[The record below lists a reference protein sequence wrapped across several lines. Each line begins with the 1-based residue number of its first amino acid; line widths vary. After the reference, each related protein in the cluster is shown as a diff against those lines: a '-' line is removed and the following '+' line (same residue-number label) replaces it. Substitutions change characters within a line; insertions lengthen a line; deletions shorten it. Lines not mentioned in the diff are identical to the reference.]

1 MSISRES
8 LKQYVEQRNPMHF
21 YMAAFFDYMIAMFST
36 EIEWLEIFIVEMEKF
51 NADKEHGK

>member
-1 MSISRES
+1 
-8 LKQYVEQRNPMHF
+8 
-21 YMAAFFDYMIAMFST
+21 MAAFFDYMIAMFST